1 MAGSNRTA
9 DTEVLDGPAIV
20 LVEPQLG
27 VNIGAAARAMWNFG
41 FSDMRLVA
49 PRDGWPN
56 PDAEPSASGAT
67 YVLERARVYP
77 TTAEAVAEASY
88 VYATTARPRELTKL
102 VLTPEAAA
110 ADIIRRQAAGERV
123 AVLFGRER
131 TGLENPD
138 VIAANAIV
146 SVPTNPA
153 FSSLNLAQCVLLLS
167 AEIRRQGVAHA
178 TAVYETGETG
188 LATRDAVDR
197 LFNHFDEELEESGYY
212 WPLHKGEAMKASLR
226 NLLSRTPMTDQDV
239 RMMRGVVRS
248 LSETR
253 RRRLAE
259 AKEIERGGGGDGS

>member
-1 MAGSNRTA
+1 MAGSNRSA
-9 DTEVLDGPAIV
+9 DMEQLDGPAIV

-41 FSDMRLVA
+41 LADMRLVA

-56 PDAEPSASGAT
+56 PEAGPAASGADH
-67 YVLERARVYP
+67 VLERARVYP

-110 ADIIRRQAAGERV
+110 ADIVRRQAAGERV

-153 FSSLNLAQCVLLLS
+153 FSSLNLAQCVLLLA
-167 AEIRRQGVAHA
+167 AEIRRQGVAHER
-178 TAVYETGETG
+178 AVYETGETG

-197 LFNHFDEELEESGYY
+197 LYAHLEEELDDAGYF
-212 WPLHKGEAMKASLR
+212 WPHHKAEAMKASLR

-253 RRRLAE
+253 RRKLAE
-259 AKEIERGGGGDGS
+259 ATQNDDGEGSAAG